1 MADLALF
8 RNLDFNTVECYSCG
22 CIFAMSADFYTHR
35 VRDKKGWY
43 CPNGHNQHF
52 VGESDVDKA
61 NRLLKEEQDRHRRT
75 LERVNEAE
83 RERDRLKRRV
93 KAGVCP
99 CCKRTFKQLVAHM
112 KQKHPDFDVEFGKQ
126 KLPK

>member
-1 MADLALF
+1 MADLAIYRSLNF
-8 RNLDFNTVECYSCG
+8 STVEWYSCG
-22 CIFAMSADFYTHR
+22 CIFGMLSEFNTNR
-35 VRDKKGWY
+35 LRDKKSFY
-43 CPNGHNQHF
+43 CPNGHPQAYI
-52 VGESDVDKA
+52 GESDVEKA
-61 NRLLKEEQDRHRRT
+61 NRLLMEEQARHKRT

-83 RERDRLKRRV
+83 RERDKLKRRV

-112 KQKHPDFDVEFGKQ
+112 KHKHPDFDVEFGKR

>member
-1 MADLALF
+1 M
-8 RNLDFNTVECYSCG
+8 
-22 CIFAMSADFYTHR
+22 
-35 VRDKKGWY
+35 
-43 CPNGHNQHF
+43 
-52 VGESDVDKA
+52 DKA
-61 NRLLKEEQDRHRRT
+61 NRLLKEEQDRHKRT

-83 RERDRLKRRV
+83 RERDKLKRRV

-112 KQKHPDFDVEFGKQ
+112 KHKHPDFDVEFGKR